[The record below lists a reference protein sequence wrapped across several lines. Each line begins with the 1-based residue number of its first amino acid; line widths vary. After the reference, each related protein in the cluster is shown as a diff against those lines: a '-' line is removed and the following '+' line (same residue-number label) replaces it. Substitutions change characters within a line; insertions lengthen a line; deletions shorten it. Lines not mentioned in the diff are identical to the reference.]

1 MTQEALIAPIREWL
15 VEQSLGDNDII
26 EMFET
31 LCMRMVGVGIPIK
44 RAKLLWPTLHP
55 LFQAETVSWL
65 RGEKAVLEQFLHQ
78 ENESDDWKASPL
90 KFIIENDVD
99 VFRRELTGSNA
110 LVDFELLKELKEKG
124 YTDYLAHSTPLDGY
138 TTRSRDGAIKR
149 GIVVTWT
156 SDRPGGFSPD
166 DLRSLQKIQR
176 RFAVACKNVI
186 QTRISRN
193 ITTTYL
199 GNRAGG
205 SVLDG
210 NIRRG
215 DGETMSAVVW
225 YSDMR
230 NSTSLAESMPADD
243 YFAMLNSYFEAT
255 AEPVV
260 NNGGEVL
267 EFIGDAVLGI
277 FPYTKQNELK
287 SAAKAANQ
295 ALDQAIQTAAQTNKE
310 REAQGWERFKF
321 GIGLNVGDVMFG
333 NIGIPSRLSFS
344 VIGPTINEVA
354 RIENMT
360 KFLQQPVLASSKFA
374 SLDPDRWKS
383 VGEHK
388 LEGVLDPAELFSF
401 KCSQQ
406 MAA

>member
-1 MTQEALIAPIREWL
+1 MTQESLIAPIREWL
-15 VEQSLGDNDII
+15 VDQSLGDNDIV

-31 LCMRMVGVGIPIK
+31 LCMRMVAVGIPIK

-55 LFQAETVSWL
+55 LFQAETVNWF
-65 RGEKAVLEQFLHQ
+65 RGEKAVLEQFQHQ

-90 KFIIENDVD
+90 KFIIDNDVD
-99 VFRRELTGSNA
+99 VFRRQLTGPNE
-110 LVDFELLKELKEKG
+110 LVDFELLKDLKEQG

-138 TTRSRDGAIKR
+138 SSNARNSRIKR

-156 SDRPGGFSPD
+156 SDRPDGFSED

-176 RFAVACKNVI
+176 RFAVACKSVI
-186 QTRISRN
+186 QSRISRN
-193 ITTTYL
+193 VTNTYL
-199 GNRAGG
+199 GNRAGN

-215 DGETMSAVVW
+215 DGETTSAVVW

-230 NSTSLAESMPADD
+230 NSTSLAESMPPDD

-277 FPYTKQNELK
+277 FPYTKESELK

-295 ALDQAIQTAAQTNKE
+295 ALDQAIQTAAASNTD
-310 REAQGWERFKF
+310 RELQGAERFKF

-344 VIGPTINEVA
+344 VIGPTI
-354 RIENMT
+354 
-360 KFLQQPVLASSKFA
+360 Q
-374 SLDPDRWKS
+374 
-383 VGEHK
+383 
-388 LEGVLDPAELFSF
+388 
-401 KCSQQ
+401 
-406 MAA
+406 

>member
-1 MTQEALIAPIREWL
+1 MTQESLIAPIREWL
-15 VEQSLGDNDII
+15 VDQSLGDNDIV

-31 LCMRMVGVGIPIK
+31 LCMRMVAVGIPIK

-55 LFQAETVSWL
+55 LFQAETVNWF
-65 RGEKAVLEQFLHQ
+65 RGEKAVLEQFQHQ

-90 KFIIENDVD
+90 KFIIDNDVD
-99 VFRRELTGSNA
+99 VFRRQLTGPNE
-110 LVDFELLKELKEKG
+110 LVDFELLKDLKEQG

-138 TTRSRDGAIKR
+138 SSNARNSRIKR

-156 SDRPGGFSPD
+156 SDRPDGFSED

-176 RFAVACKNVI
+176 RFAVACKSVI
-186 QTRISRN
+186 QSRISRN
-193 ITTTYL
+193 VTNTYL
-199 GNRAGG
+199 GNRAGN

-215 DGETMSAVVW
+215 DGETTSAVVW

-230 NSTSLAESMPADD
+230 NSTSLAESMPPDD

-277 FPYTKQNELK
+277 FPYTKESELK

-295 ALDQAIQTAAQTNKE
+295 ALDQAIQTAAASNTD
-310 REAQGWERFKF
+310 RESQGAERFKF
-321 GIGLNVGDVMFG
+321 GIGLNVADVMFG

-360 KFLQQPVLASSKFA
+360 KFLQQPVLASHKFA
-374 SLDPDRWKS
+374 SLDPGRWKS
-383 VGEHK
+383 MGEHK

>member
-15 VEQSLGDNDII
+15 VDQALGDNDVV

-31 LCMRMVGVGIPIK
+31 LCMRMVAVGIPIK
-44 RAKLLWPTLHP
+44 RARLLWPTLHP
-55 LFQAETVSWL
+55 LFQAETVSWN
-65 RGEKAVLEQFLHQ
+65 RGEKAVLEQFQHQ
-78 ENESDDWKASPL
+78 ENESDAWKASPL
-90 KFIIENDVD
+90 KFVIENNVD
-99 VFRRELTGSNA
+99 VLRRQLSGQNE
-110 LVDFELLKELKEKG
+110 LVDFPMLEELKEQGITDYIVQATELSG
-124 YTDYLAHSTPLDGY
+124 YT
-138 TTRSRDGAIKR
+138 SRTVEGGNSR
-149 GIVVTWT
+149 GIVVTWAT
-156 SDRPGGFSPD
+156 DRPDGFSSD
-166 DLRSLQKIQR
+166 DLHSLQKIQR
-176 RFAVACKNVI
+176 RFAVACKTVV
-186 QTRISRN
+186 QSRISRN

-199 GNRAGG
+199 GNRAGS

-210 NIRRG
+210 KIRRG
-215 DGETMSAVVW
+215 DGETTSAVVW

-230 NSTSLAESMPADD
+230 NSTSLAESMPPDD

-277 FPYTKQNELK
+277 FPYTKQSELK
-287 SAAKAANQ
+287 SAAKAANR
-295 ALDQAIQTAAQTNKE
+295 ALDQAIKTAAEANKE
-310 REAQGWERFKF
+310 REAKGWERYKF

-401 KCSQQ
+401 KCSQA